1 MTRRALVYGI
11 AIAGEAL
18 ATALQRR
25 GYDVVLADDM
35 VVGTA
40 NAVAANDDKRR
51 AAAQLGTT
59 LIERPQGDALQ
70 ALIESVD
77 IVCPAPGVPET
88 HPLIVAALGSG
99 RPIRTEIDLAYEW
112 EQQRVGGPRPM
123 LAITGTDG
131 KTTTTL
137 LTAEMLAAAGHKPA
151 AVGNTE
157 VPLVAMLDSDV
168 DVFAVECSSF
178 RLNWLD
184 HFRAEASVWLNL
196 APDHQ
201 NWHTS
206 LDAYAAAK
214 ARMWQHLRPTDVA
227 IGFAPDPVVM
237 GYLTALPGP
246 TRTFGA
252 ADSDYRLE
260 GDRLVGPQGVIATTA
275 DMRRAL
281 PHDITNALAAA
292 ALVLES
298 GLADTAAVRAAL
310 QTFTHPPHRIEPLG
324 ELHGVPWFNDS
335 KATSPHAALTAIRS
349 FTSIVLLAGGRN
361 KGLDLA
367 SLATEHTRIK
377 AVVAL
382 GESAPELVEA
392 FTAYCPVDVASTMHE
407 AVAQAAGRAAP
418 GDTVLLS
425 PACASFDW
433 YPGGGYP
440 ARGDD
445 FKAEFALLA
454 RRDAP

>member
-1 MTRRALVYGI
+1 MAPRALVYGI
-11 AIAGEAL
+11 AIAGDAL
-18 ATALQRR
+18 ATALVQR
-25 GYDVVLADDM
+25 GYTVIVADDAPDERKRQLAAA
-35 VVGTA
+35 VGAELIA
-40 NAVAANDDKRR
+40 NPDAAAVAS
-51 AAAQLGTT
+51 LV
-59 LIERPQGDALQ
+59 
-70 ALIESVD
+70 ESVD

-88 HPLIVAALGSG
+88 HRVVLAAMAAGKPL
-99 RPIRTEIDLAYEW
+99 RTEIDLAYEW
-112 EQQRVGGPRPM
+112 EQQRPGGPRPM

-137 LTAEMLAAAGHKPA
+137 LTAAMLDAAGHSAA

-157 VPLVAMLDSDV
+157 VPLVAMLDSEC

-206 LDAYAAAK
+206 MASYEAAK
-214 ARMWQHLRPTDVA
+214 ARLWRNLRPTDVA

-237 GYLTALPGP
+237 RNLRSLPGP
-246 TRTFGA
+246 TRTFGG
-252 ADSDYRLE
+252 DDGDYRLV
-260 GDRLVGPQGVIATTA
+260 GTDLVGPAGVIASVH
-275 DMRRAL
+275 DMRRSL

-292 ALVLES
+292 ALVLEA
-298 GLADTAAVRAAL
+298 GLADVSAIRAAL
-310 QTFTHPPHRIEPLG
+310 AGFVHPPHRIEPLG
-324 ELHGVPWFNDS
+324 EFRGARWFNDS
-335 KATSPHAALTAIRS
+335 KATTPHAALTAIRG
-349 FTSIVLLAGGRN
+349 FESIVLLVGGRN

-367 SLATEHTRIK
+367 SLAAEHARIK
-377 AVVAL
+377 SVVAL
-382 GESAPELVEA
+382 GEAAPEVVAA
-392 FTAYCPVDVASTMHE
+392 FAPHCPVVVADDMRS
-407 AVAQAAGRAAP
+407 AVAQADAAAAP

-445 FKAEFALLA
+445 FKAEFRRLA
-454 RRDAP
+454 GKDAG